1 MKQNKYCLIKKSP
14 HSYLNHYRNIIKK
27 VNNKKTK
34 KQKNHMPTI
43 LKNVNKLTKHTK
55 AYRLLKL
62 KRKYNTLKQTSNKHI
77 SELITALENVY
88 QELSQTTDNPP
99 KLYVSL

>member
-1 MKQNKYCLIKKSP
+1 MNKNKANLTKEKL
-14 HSYLNHYRNIIKK
+14 HSFYNKTSS
-27 VNNKKTK
+27 NNKK
-34 KQKNHMPTI
+34 
-43 LKNVNKLTKHTK
+43 HTT

-62 KRKYNTLKQTSNKHI
+62 KRKYKKLKQKSSQHI

>member
-1 MKQNKYCLIKKSP
+1 MNKNKTDLTKEKLHSFYNSFYNKNKSSP
-14 HSYLNHYRNIIKK
+14 
-27 VNNKKTK
+27 NKK
-34 KQKNHMPTI
+34 
-43 LKNVNKLTKHTK
+43 KHTK

-62 KRKYNTLKQTSNKHI
+62 KRKYKKLKEKSSQHI